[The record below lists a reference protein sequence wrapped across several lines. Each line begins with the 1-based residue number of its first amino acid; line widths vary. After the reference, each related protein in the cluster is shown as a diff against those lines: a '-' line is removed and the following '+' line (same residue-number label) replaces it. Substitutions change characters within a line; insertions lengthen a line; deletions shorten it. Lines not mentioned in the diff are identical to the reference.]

1 MSHKRSL
8 RTQRAS
14 DEIPTSSMAD
24 IAFLLVVYFMVTLT
38 FAVTR
43 GLDFG
48 LPADEPDMVV
58 SKVESVLVE
67 IEPDGSLTVD
77 QIAMSLDGL
86 LPYLQPILDQNP
98 RKPVILRPAPTAPYR
113 HMVATYDMLRQGRE
127 LLDLKQDIQVSLPT
141 EREIRSFWQ

>member
-1 MSHKRSL
+1 MTQKRSL

-48 LPADEPDMVV
+48 IPEDEADTVV
-58 SKVESVLVE
+58 SRVESVLVE
-67 IEPDGSLTVD
+67 IAPDGSLTVD
-77 QIAMSLDGL
+77 NKAMGLDGL
-86 LPYLQPILDQNP
+86 LPYLQPILAQNP
-98 RKPVILRPAPTAPYR
+98 RKPVILRPEPTAPYR
-113 HMVATYDMLRQGRE
+113 HMVATYDILRQGRE
-127 LLDLKQDIQVSLPT
+127 RLGLEQDIQVSLPT